1 MSNLVQ
7 RLNITAHPQLEKS
20 LGYRG
25 DSPWVA
31 WRWEPEIEQLICSD
45 GKKVE
50 TGNNMAWLVFLPRNW
65 V

>member
-25 DSPWVA
+25 ESLWVA